1 MSYPGPASPEKVS
14 NAVGGLHEAMHGDC
28 SPVMAT
34 LGGWDRRNVSS
45 RSVVLHLETPTP
57 NMEEKGE
64 EEKEERCPARLAECL
79 PQKDAALG

>member
-28 SPVMAT
+28 RPILPA

-45 RSVVLHLETPTP
+45 RPIVLQLETPIP
-57 NMEEKGE
+57 NVEEKEE
-64 EEKEERCPARLAECL
+64 EEKEKRCPAQLA
-79 PQKDAALG
+79 